1 MKRIFAAVAAAALL
15 TGHAAA
21 QTGSPA
27 PKPGSSLTVGL
38 PASSGS
44 GPADVAFDEVDIF
57 AMGPY
62 ASSPDDFAKEAAALE
77 GPSGAAAVTPAMPPV
92 MVLPTKRL
100 KRFAYWRGASR
111 VEDVLNHQVVITKP
125 GELDTLDTVKK
136 TYQKSTAFAIMPSF
150 HFPAVQ
156 GASPQ
161 AKGPGTVDIAL
172 GLDAATTDPV
182 ANAGAVARG
191 YAFTFTAKAENA
203 TGSCIPLAH
212 FIDLRGTITSE
223 VLSRPEPVAPAG
235 TIVPFFTPETFAKLP
250 FFDPA
255 GCALSALT
263 FRVTNVA
270 DLLAFGEFS
279 LYRRIDVQPAA
290 TTGFPIRPAIISE
303 RGNIR
308 DLTDADA
315 VLFEVPA
322 DYTLVP

>member
-1 MKRIFAAVAAAALL
+1 MKRMFAAVAASALL
-15 TGHAAA
+15 TGPVAA
-21 QTGSPA
+21 QTASPA
-27 PKPGSSLTVGL
+27 PQPGSLLTVGL

-44 GPADVAFDEVDIF
+44 STADVAFDEVDIF
-57 AMGPY
+57 TMGPY

-77 GPSGAAAVTPAMPPV
+77 GPAGAATVTPPKPPM
-92 MVLPTKRL
+92 MVFPTKSL
-100 KRFAYWRGASR
+100 KRFAYWHGASR
-111 VEDVLNHQVVITKP
+111 VEDVLNHRVVITKP

-150 HFPAVQ
+150 HFTAVQ

-161 AKGPGTVDIAL
+161 AKGPGTVDITL
-172 GLDAATTDPV
+172 GLDAAATDPV
-182 ANAGAVARG
+182 ANAGAASRG

-203 TGSCIPLAH
+203 TGSCVPVAH
-212 FIDLRGTITSE
+212 VIDLRGTITSD
-223 VLSRPEPVAPAG
+223 VLGRPEPVAPAG

-263 FRVTNVA
+263 LRVTNVA

-279 LYRRIDVQPAA
+279 LYRRIDLQPAA
-290 TTGFPIRPAIISE
+290 TTGFPIRPTIISE

>member
-191 YAFTFTAKAENA
+191 LCLHVYREGRERDGLLHPARTLHRPARHHHE
-203 TGSCIPLAH
+203 
-212 FIDLRGTITSE
+212 RG
-223 VLSRPEPVAPAG
+223 PEPTGARRAG
-235 TIVPFFTPETFAKLP
+235 GY
-250 FFDPA
+250 D
-255 GCALSALT
+255 
-263 FRVTNVA
+263 R
-270 DLLAFGEFS
+270 
-279 LYRRIDVQPAA
+279 
-290 TTGFPIRPAIISE
+290 
-303 RGNIR
+303 
-308 DLTDADA
+308 A
-315 VLFEVPA
+315 VLHA
-322 DYTLVP
+322 